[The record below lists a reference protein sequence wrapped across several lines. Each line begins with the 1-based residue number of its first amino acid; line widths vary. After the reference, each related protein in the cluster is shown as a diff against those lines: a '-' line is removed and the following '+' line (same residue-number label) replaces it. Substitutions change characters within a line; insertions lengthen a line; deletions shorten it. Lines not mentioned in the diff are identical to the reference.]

1 MSNQLIDFESGSTT
15 TGDSGERTTSTA
27 IKPILSGEGVK
38 SAVLDRPLENLR
50 ARTEEIRKSVEDLLY
65 RADADKW
72 IITGGSGTGAV
83 TVPGAAAFPTVTW
96 NATAGATGTFTISEP
111 IVIQPLMAPYRDIK
125 GIGEGAHTYTI
136 TDSVPNTVTFTF
148 YSRLFDY
155 QLANQLRIIWEEK
168 DSSLITGGYCVATLE
183 GSPAHVLR
191 IVIRDDGMTQGTNI
205 NTALGLILPATAV
218 SHSMG
223 GTGSTYG
230 STYVALSDI
239 TDPDFVIKGNY
250 SRELHRLTD
259 TELVTFFGTTANHM
273 HTDGEGLGI
282 WFEEIIDSDP
292 LTFGGRRQSTPD
304 TAPAPNTAVTASKL
318 FLTTTESSKIHGA
331 IPLCRR
337 IGTYLVFVD
346 GTVVGNGQTV
356 KFGQKG
362 TEIVDIFALL
372 ADQAGADAGNT
383 LIGCD
388 AVTDTPLSLVAGTQR
403 AQTVELLGDVNDLA
417 LEIDDLREDR
427 VYSYN
432 LDAADPQKMI
442 STGLWNESWGIA
454 DDVENV
460 VVRNSL
466 SQQIDLSVYFDPA
479 SGVAKLLI
487 LDVRNTRIDTV
498 DTRTLVIENVSP
510 DLTANLP
517 SGSSETWVPKSMCTD
532 GVSVYVLFTDTHA
545 SPDAHQVQ
553 SWDIATWAVKAGWPT
568 TGTALS
574 TGNPNYE
581 RGGSIIVASSTRLAV
596 CNSWTTVTASS
607 SPVISILDIV
617 LGGLVASGA
626 GDCSTVVSARSTT
639 AICSDGTYV
648 YFGTFKSGPYV
659 GYICSA
665 LIAVPTGGVGGTAG
679 YPLSCTGSIP
689 KNLVSCGS
697 NQFVSLHTPTAS
709 STATDVIL
717 RVHRSTAADLDQILR
732 GQDSSG
738 TPNIGYTWIYANAV
752 YDSVFDGLNIWI
764 YTHIDNQSSGAQGAL
779 IKLDVAKLSGAA
791 TNVYRQIGD
800 LTNSVFL
807 VPTTGAMSG
816 ASTLLA
822 SIVFDG
828 RDIWVSAESVA
839 SRPYSGKTYRLPLAL
854 LRH

>member
-1 MSNQLIDFESGSTT
+1 MSNQLIDFESGSVA
-15 TGDSGERTTSTA
+15 TGDSGERTSSTA
-27 IKPILSGEGVK
+27 IKPYSDGE
-38 SAVLDRPLENLR
+38 SLDQTVLDRPHENMR
-50 ARTEEIRKSVEDLLY
+50 ARTEAVRKRVEDLLY
-65 RADADKW
+65 QADADKW
-72 IITGGSGTGAV
+72 IITGGDGIGDVTGA
-83 TVPGAAAFPTVTW
+83 GAAEFPTVKW
-96 NATAGATGTFTISEP
+96 NEVTGIFEISEA
-111 IVIQPLMAPYRDIK
+111 IVIQPLMAPNTDLY
-125 GIGEGAHTYTI
+125 GSQVYSI
-136 TDSVPNTVTFTF
+136 TDSIPTTVTFTF
-148 YSRLFDY
+148 TANQFDY
-155 QLANQLRIIWEEK
+155 QLANQLQIIWEEAA
-168 DSSLITGGYCVATLE
+168 TGDISGGSCEATLE
-183 GSPAHVLR
+183 GSPAHILR
-191 IVIRDDGMTQGTNI
+191 IVIRDDGLTQGTNI
-205 NTALGLILPATAV
+205 DTALGLILPAVAV
-218 SHSMG
+218 THVMG
-223 GTGSTYG
+223 GVG

-239 TDPDFVIKGNY
+239 TDPDVVVKGTY
-250 SRELHRLTD
+250 SRELHHILAT
-259 TELVTFFGTTANHM
+259 TFSTGFFAVPANALSV
-273 HTDGEGLGI
+273 DGDGIGI
-282 WFEEIIDSDP
+282 WFEDIIDPDP
-292 LTFGGRRQSTPD
+292 LTFGGRRQATPL
-304 TAPAPNTAVTASKL
+304 TVTAPNTEVTVGQL
-318 FLTTTESSKIHGA
+318 FKFSTEPSKIYGA

-346 GTVVGNGQTV
+346 GTVVAHGQTV
-356 KFGQKG
+356 KFSQKG
-362 TEIVDIFALL
+362 TEIVDILALL
-372 ADQAGADAGNT
+372 ADQAGSDAGNT

-388 AVTDTPLSLVAGTQR
+388 AVTDTPLSLAAGTQR

-432 LDAADPQKMI
+432 LDATDPQKMI
-442 STGLWNESWGIA
+442 STGLWGDSWGLA

-460 VVRNSL
+460 VSRDSL
-466 SQQIDLSVYFDPA
+466 SQQIDLAVYFDPA
-479 SGVAKLLI
+479 SDVAKLLI

-498 DTRTLVIENVSP
+498 DTRSLGIENVSP

-517 SGSSETWVPKSMCTD
+517 SGGSETWVPNSMCTD
-532 GVSVYVLFTDTHA
+532 GVSVYVLFTDTNA
-545 SPDAHQVQ
+545 SPDAHRVQ
-553 SWDIATWAVKAGWPT
+553 AWDIATWGVKAGWPT

-574 TGNPNYE
+574 TGNAYYE
-581 RGGSIIVASSTRLAV
+581 RGGSIIVASPTRLAV

-626 GDCSTVVSARSTT
+626 GDCSTVVSAQPTT

-648 YFGTFKSGPYV
+648 YFGTYKTGPYV

-665 LIAVPTGGVGGTAG
+665 LITGPTTGIGSLG

-689 KNLVSCGS
+689 FKLVSCGS

-709 STATDVIL
+709 VTATDVVL
-717 RVHRSTAADLDQILR
+717 RVHRSTAADLDRILR

-738 TPNIGYTWIYANAV
+738 TPNLGNTWIYSNTV
-752 YDSVFDGLNIWI
+752 YDAVFDGLNIWI
-764 YTHIDNQSSGAQGAL
+764 YTHIDNQVGGAQGAL

-807 VPTTGAMSG
+807 IPTTGTMSG
-816 ASTLLA
+816 ASSLLA

-839 SRPYSGKTYRLPLAL
+839 SQPYSGKTYRLPLAL